1 MVVTDVNVIAYL
13 LIPGERSL
21 LAEKAFRK
29 DPDWIVPLLW
39 RSEFR
44 NIVAL
49 YMRQTGMPLAQA
61 ESTLERAES
70 LVRGNEYN
78 VQSKSVLTWI
88 VDSKLSAYDA
98 EYAALAKDL
107 SVKLITVD
115 KKLLREASFVA
126 VGLEDFV

>member
-39 RSEFR
+39 KSEFR

-61 ESTLERAES
+61 ESTVERAES

>member
-39 RSEFR
+39 KSEFR

-61 ESTLERAES
+61 ESTVERAES

-88 VDSKLSAYDA
+88 VDSRLSAYDA